1 MSTIIDTINKIYQ
14 KNTYLERYG
23 GSLVFS
29 IFAVLCVALYFTYM
43 HIQNNAAAI
52 RNHWPKHKCNPLY
65 MPFAGLIMNPTNMS
79 KLDFSIQN
87 FSDCSQIIMKDIMQV
102 VLAPIEAS
110 SILIGASISILTGVM
125 SSFMGAISN
134 LRDLFGSALGKT
146 GDKQSNVATSIAKL
160 TNTVKNFLGKGEG
173 VLATTTY
180 IFFSVYAI
188 FSSFFYVLLIGAFL
202 VLLLMYVIMYT
213 LWGLFLA
220 LLFAIITTP
229 IAWSYFYI
237 PAALTIIYVAFMIM
251 VLVVVV
257 FTASVIAKTN

>member
-43 HIQNNAAAI
+43 HIENNSATI
-52 RNHWPKHKCNPLY
+52 RTHWSKHKCNPLY
-65 MPFAGLIMNPTNMS
+65 MPFAGIIMNPKNMS

-110 SILIGASISILTGVM
+110 SILIGASVSILTGVM
-125 SSFMGAISN
+125 GSFMGAVFN
-134 LRDLFGSALGKT
+134 LRDALGGGLGKT
-146 GDKQSNVATSIAKL
+146 SEKQSSVATTVIKL
-160 TNTVKNFLGKGEG
+160 TNIVKNFLSKGEG

-188 FSSFFYVLLIGAFL
+188 FSSFFYILLIGAAVILAVMFV
-202 VLLLMYVIMYT
+202 VLYS

-220 LLFAIITTP
+220 LLYFFITTP
-229 IAWSYFYI
+229 IAWSFFYI
-237 PAALTIIYVAFMIM
+237 PVALTIIYVAFMIM
-251 VLVVVV
+251 VLVVVI
-257 FTASVIAKTN
+257 FTASVIQKTN

>member
-43 HIQNNAAAI
+43 HIENNAAAI

-79 KLDFSIQN
+79 TLDFSIQN

-134 LRDLFGSALGKT
+134 LRELFGSGLGKT
-146 GDKQSNVATSIAKL
+146 GEKQSNVVTSVLKL
-160 TNTVKNFLGKGEG
+160 TNIVKNFLGKGEG

-188 FSSFFYVLLIGAFL
+188 FSSFFYILLIGA
-202 VLLLMYVIMYT
+202 VLILIIMYVVLYA
-213 LWGLFLA
+213 LWSLFLA
-220 LLFAIITTP
+220 LLFFFITTP
-229 IAWSYFYI
+229 IAWSMFYI